1 MNPLL
6 TVWTDR
12 YGLPPFSAI
21 EDVHFAPAF
30 DAAFETAKADIAA
43 IADNPEAPNFENT
56 IEMLERSAE
65 QLRNVASVFY
75 SLTGADATPDREALQ
90 REISPR
96 MAAHNSDVTSNPKL
110 FARIKAVYE
119 TGDLT
124 GQKARVAKLYYEDFS
139 RAGAGLDEADRD
151 RLKSIMQRLASLS
164 TSFGQNVLADE
175 RSWFM
180 ELEDKDLDGL
190 PASLIEAAQ
199 AAAKERAQGNYVITL
214 NRSLIVPFLQFS
226 ARRDLRERAFAA
238 WTSRGA
244 NGGETDNCAIVGEIL
259 QLRQERAQLLGFDSF
274 AEFKL
279 APEMAKTPSAVRE
292 LLMSV
297 WQPAVSQARS
307 DADVLTNM
315 LQNDG
320 INAPLE
326 PWDWRYY
333 AEKRRLEEHD
343 LDDAALKPYFT
354 LDAMLLAA
362 FETAHRLF
370 GLSFSPIDAE
380 LYHKDVRAWEVKL
393 GGRHMGLLIGDY
405 FARPSKRSGAWCGRF
420 RPQSRFDGDVRP
432 LVTNVCNFAK
442 APGGAPTLLT
452 FDDAE
457 TLFHEFGHALHHLLS
472 DVDYPAISGT
482 SVSRD
487 FVELPSQLFEHWLST
502 PEILSKFARHVETNE
517 PLPADIMKRLI
528 AARNFD
534 QGFATVEY
542 VASALVDLDF
552 HCGPPPL
559 DPMVAQTKILKDL
572 GLPHAITMRHATPH
586 FQHVFTGDGYSSGY
600 YSYMWAEVMDADAY
614 RAFEEA
620 GDPFDADT
628 AKKLHDHIYSAGGRD
643 EPEALYTEFRGAMPG
658 VDALLEQRGL
668 AST

>member
-56 IEMLERSAE
+56 IE
-65 QLRNVASVFY
+65 
-75 SLTGADATPDREALQ
+75 
-90 REISPR
+90 I
-96 MAAHNSDVTSNPKL
+96 SNPKL

-279 APEMAKTPSAVRE
+279 APEMAKTPSAVR
-292 LLMSV
+292 
-297 WQPAVSQARS
+297 
-307 DADVLTNM
+307 
-315 LQNDG
+315 DG
-320 INAPLE
+320 CF
-326 PWDWRYY
+326 DQY
-333 AEKRRLEEHD
+333 ASKRRHKC
-343 LDDAALKPYFT
+343 ASRAV
-354 LDAMLLAA
+354 
-362 FETAHRLF
+362 
-370 GLSFSPIDAE
+370 GL
-380 LYHKDVRAWEVKL
+380 
-393 GGRHMGLLIGDY
+393 
-405 FARPSKRSGAWCGRF
+405 
-420 RPQSRFDGDVRP
+420 
-432 LVTNVCNFAK
+432 
-442 APGGAPTLLT
+442 
-452 FDDAE
+452 
-457 TLFHEFGHALHHLLS
+457 
-472 DVDYPAISGT
+472 
-482 SVSRD
+482 
-487 FVELPSQLFEHWLST
+487 
-502 PEILSKFARHVETNE
+502 
-517 PLPADIMKRLI
+517 
-528 AARNFD
+528 
-534 QGFATVEY
+534 
-542 VASALVDLDF
+542 
-552 HCGPPPL
+552 
-559 DPMVAQTKILKDL
+559 
-572 GLPHAITMRHATPH
+572 
-586 FQHVFTGDGYSSGY
+586 
-600 YSYMWAEVMDADAY
+600 
-614 RAFEEA
+614 
-620 GDPFDADT
+620 
-628 AKKLHDHIYSAGGRD
+628 
-643 EPEALYTEFRGAMPG
+643 
-658 VDALLEQRGL
+658 ALLCGKAAVRR
-668 AST
+668 T